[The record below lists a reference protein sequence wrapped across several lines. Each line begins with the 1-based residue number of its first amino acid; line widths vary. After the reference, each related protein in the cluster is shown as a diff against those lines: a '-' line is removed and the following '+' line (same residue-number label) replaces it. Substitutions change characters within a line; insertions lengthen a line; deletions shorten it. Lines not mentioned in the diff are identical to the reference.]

1 MAVCG
6 LLAVVAA
13 CGHSE
18 ESRTTA
24 DIDSLIRPH
33 LDKLYSE
40 PARTDSA
47 LSVLQ
52 RTLTDSAQWLRV
64 DLFRAVVCS
73 VQGDSSCQATR

>member
-1 MAVCG
+1 MRTIWKKLLHGMAVCG

-52 RTLTDSAQWLRV
+52 RSEERRV
-64 DLFRAVVCS
+64 
-73 VQGDSSCQATR
+73 G